1 MLNYYLVEENEIL
14 KQDLYIKIKIKIM
27 LLKKLQ
33 LKTID
38 YRFGLTMCFLLFFNS
53 VISAQEII
61 KDVVAE
67 KPVEAV
73 HSGQRQKVD
82 GIIATVGD
90 YIVLDSDIDK
100 GFLEITAQGGSVK
113 DITRCQMLGKL
124 LEDKLYAHQAIQDSI
139 IVSDAEVR
147 SMMDDRLNYM
157 LQQVGDINKVVAYY
171 KKNSVE
177 EFKTYF
183 SDILKE
189 QKLAS
194 EMRDKIVKDVE
205 ITPEEVRNFFKKI
218 PKEELPTFGAEMEV
232 AQIVIEPKVSKED
245 KQKVIDRLNA
255 IRKDVLEGSSFATK
269 AVLYSLDPGSAPNGG
284 FYKMTRKTPF
294 VKEFKDVA
302 FSLQEGEISEP
313 FETTFGYHIIMVDKI
328 KGQEVELRHILISP
342 TVSEDALKEAKERI
356 INIRNKIVS
365 KEISFADAAR
375 TESDEKETRANGG
388 TLVNPNTQD
397 TRFEL
402 TKMDPT
408 LYSQVS
414 NLKDDEVSQ
423 PLLNTDDKG
432 KKTYKL
438 ITVTNRIDEHVA
450 DYAKDYTK
458 IKELALKEKQINA
471 IAKWFDTKIKDT
483 YIKII
488 GEYRD
493 CSFANNWLKK

>member
-1 MLNYYLVEENEIL
+1 
-14 KQDLYIKIKIKIM
+14 M
-27 LLKKLQ
+27 LLKKLSV
-33 LKTID
+33 KTID
-38 YRFGLTMCFLLFFNS
+38 FKLVLTMCFLFFFNS
-53 VISAQEII
+53 IISAQEVI
-61 KDVVAE
+61 KDTVVQ
-67 KPVEAV
+67 KPALKV
-73 HSGQRQKVD
+73 SPGQKLKVD

-100 GFLEITAQGGSVK
+100 AFLEISAQGGSTK

-139 IVSDAEVR
+139 VVSDAEVR
-147 SMMDDRLNYM
+147 SMMDERLNYM
-157 LQQVGDINKVVAYY
+157 IQQVGDINKVVAYY

-183 SDILKE
+183 ADILKE
-189 QKLAS
+189 QKLAQ
-194 EMRDKIVKDVE
+194 EMTKKIVDAVE

-232 AQIVIEPKVSKED
+232 AQIVVEPKVSKED
-245 KQKVIDRLNA
+245 EQKVIDRLNA

-269 AVLYSLDPGSAPNGG
+269 AVLYSQDPGSSPNGG

-302 FSLQEGEISEP
+302 FSLGQGEISEP
-313 FETTFGYHIIMVDKI
+313 FKTTFGYHIIMVEKI
-328 KGQEVELRHILISP
+328 KGQEVELRHILIAP
-342 TVSEDALKEAKERI
+342 TVSENALKEAKERI
-356 INIRNKIVS
+356 TNIRNKIVN

-432 KKTYKL
+432 KKTYKI
-438 ITVTNRIDEHVA
+438 ITVTNRIDQHVA

-458 IKELALKEKQINA
+458 IKELALKEKQITT
-471 IAKWFDTKIKDT
+471 ISKWFDNKIKDT

-493 CSFANNWLKK
+493 CNFVYNWLKK